1 MNKKTIITILLALV
15 TVAGQGESR
24 PNSTFIGR
32 PIDMVSTE
40 RKVTDY
46 LVAWRIIRNFAPNI

>member
-15 TVAGQGESR
+15 AVEGESR
-24 PNSTFIGR
+24 PNSTFTGR

>member
-1 MNKKTIITILLALV
+1 MNKQAIFTILFPSS
-15 TVAGQGESR
+15 QWRGESR